1 MEARGLLCSFGLL
14 LIVDEQCFQPFVLV
28 LTKSSSVVGV
38 ASLLVV
44 SFCRFS
50 LFNYSVILFL
60 VFVLVLFCLF
70 LLFVVLPVASPPGRV
85 HESDA
90 RGGHDS
96 DSPVGPG
103 YNV

>member
-1 MEARGLLCSFGLL
+1 MSYWTTINSGRTMFST
-14 LIVDEQCFQPFVLV
+14 VLV
-28 LTKSSSVVGV
+28 LTKNSSVVGV

-50 LFNYSVILFL
+50 LLNYSVILFL

-90 RGGHDS
+90 RGGARQ
-96 DSPVGPG
+96 
-103 YNV
+103 